1 MLYDRK
7 YDSKVKLFAICRSS
21 QNDVSVVKYD
31 CRVFMIDQWTYGVIL
46 IDKLKLWVD
55 YIFFGISNT
64 YNQNGFKAFLFCL
77 LSN

>member
-31 CRVFMIDQWTYGVIL
+31 CRVFMIDQ
-46 IDKLKLWVD
+46 
-55 YIFFGISNT
+55 
-64 YNQNGFKAFLFCL
+64 
-77 LSN
+77 